1 MNNQRVKLQ
10 IYKTIERYIKEHGY
24 APSLNEISKKTYIRS
39 KKTIREYIQKIIE
52 DGDLETDHPGEDR
65 ALRLPERSRK
75 RSAWY
80 E

>member
-24 APSLNEISKKTYIRS
+24 APSLNEISKNTYIRS
-39 KKTIREYIQKIIE
+39 KKTIRQYIQKIIE

-65 ALRLPERSRK
+65 ALRLPGQSRN
-75 RSAWY
+75 RRAWY